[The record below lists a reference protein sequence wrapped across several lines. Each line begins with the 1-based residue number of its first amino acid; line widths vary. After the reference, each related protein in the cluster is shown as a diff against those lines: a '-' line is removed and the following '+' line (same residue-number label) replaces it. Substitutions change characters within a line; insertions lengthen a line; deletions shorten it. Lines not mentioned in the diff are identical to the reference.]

1 MKRAMQR
8 WLPAGEALM
17 EMIVLH
23 LPSPHMAQKYRT
35 ELLYEGPVTD
45 RYAQGMINC
54 DAKGPLMM
62 YVSKMVPT
70 SDKGRFYAFG
80 RVFSGTIATGK
91 KARVCN
97 PDYVPGK
104 KGDNKIKSIQRT
116 VIMMGRSVE
125 QLADV
130 PCGNTCALVGV
141 DDFLLKTGTIME
153 ADQKDCHNIKVMKF
167 SVSPVVR
174 VAVEP
179 KISSDLP
186 KLVEGLR

>member
-1 MKRAMQR
+1 MGKFVDKLGVKLTSEEREMIGKPLMKTTMRK
-8 WLPAGEALM
+8 WLPAGDALLQ
-17 EMIVLH
+17 MITIH
-23 LPSPHMAQKYRT
+23 LPSPLTAQSYRPDQI
-35 ELLYEGPVTD
+35 YEGPIDDAVGVAM
-45 RYAQGMINC
+45 RSC
-54 DAKGPLMM
+54 DADGELMM

-70 SDKGRFYAFG
+70 NDKGSFFAFG

-130 PCGNTCALVGV
+130 PCGNTCALV
-141 DDFLLKTGTIME
+141 
-153 ADQKDCHNIKVMKF
+153 
-167 SVSPVVR
+167 
-174 VAVEP
+174 
-179 KISSDLP
+179 
-186 KLVEGLR
+186 